1 MSMSSGPT
9 VNKLRGWV
17 AGFCLCYCSQ
27 YSSVTQK
34 TWIKI
39 TYFLLFWVQKC
50 LFWLVT
56 PSCDF
61 SVAKNVLQHSHTAHP
76 FAKHTKGISRA
87 DPLSHIIQETG
98 SAGYHYLTVILLPDL
113 VTLKYSF
120 CNSQIF
126 KAGDNLVC
134 HTAFTHNAH
143 EAQKGS
149 HTRALS
155 WLSVASETKNGPWPM
170 GQFIQTQH
178 PCFLCK

>member
-61 SVAKNVLQHSHTAHP
+61 TVAKNVLQHSHTAHP

-87 DPLSHIIQETG
+87 DPLSAHYPRNRQCWLPLSDSNSITRFSNTEIFLLQFPNLQSRGQSGLSHSIHSQCSRGTKGITHTCSFLTQCGKRDKEWAMAYG
-98 SAGYHYLTVILLPDL
+98 SVHTNPAPMLL
-113 VTLKYSF
+113 
-120 CNSQIF
+120 
-126 KAGDNLVC
+126 
-134 HTAFTHNAH
+134 
-143 EAQKGS
+143 
-149 HTRALS
+149 
-155 WLSVASETKNGPWPM
+155 M
-170 GQFIQTQH
+170 
-178 PCFLCK
+178 